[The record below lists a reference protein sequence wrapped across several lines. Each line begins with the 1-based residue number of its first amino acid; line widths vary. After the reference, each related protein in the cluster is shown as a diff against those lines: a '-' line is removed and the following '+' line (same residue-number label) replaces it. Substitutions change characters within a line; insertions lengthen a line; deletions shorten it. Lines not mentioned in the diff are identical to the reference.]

1 MGIGSSADFNHRIIC
16 KDVYPG
22 IVHMPFEI
30 KDDSIIL
37 FLRIYNDNSL
47 KLSAV
52 SSDPVGAMMTSR
64 KFASSSSL
72 ASIENHDH

>member
-1 MGIGSSADFNHRIIC
+1 MVVLPILTIVSFARTDPR
-16 KDVYPG
+16 

-47 KLSAV
+47 KLPAV